1 FRRHDD
7 PSPRA
12 RGAAPGPPLAPRGAG
27 AARGGEADG
36 PRARGRGVGTGVA
49 LVAAP
54 ARFRHRVRRRRASH
68 LRVLAGGLR
77 VHRMLGGL
85 AAILLALGLWLGLDW
100 APPDA
105 VQGNVQRIMYVH
117 VPAILAGYAAIVLVL
132 VASVAYLA
140 TRRAAWDRAAAAG
153 GELAVCFIGLTLA
166 PGSIWGKPTW
176 GTWWTWDAR
185 LTSTAL
191 LFVIYLGYLLLR
203 SVVDDPER
211 AATYAAVLGV
221 VGALDVPI
229 IHFSVEWWRTL
240 HQPATVLKPQ
250 AP

>member
-1 FRRHDD
+1 MH
-7 PSPRA
+7 
-12 RGAAPGPPLAPRGAG
+12 
-27 AARGGEADG
+27 
-36 PRARGRGVGTGVA
+36 
-49 LVAAP
+49 
-54 ARFRHRVRRRRASH
+54 RF
-68 LRVLAGGLR
+68 
-77 VHRMLGGL
+77 LGGL
-85 AAILLALGLWLGLDW
+85 AAVLLALGLWLGLVW
-100 APPDA
+100 APADA

-117 VPAILAGYAAIVLVL
+117 VPAILTGYAAIGLVL
-132 VASVAYLA
+132 VASLAYLW
-140 TRRAAWDRAAAAG
+140 TRRPAWDRAAAAG

-166 PGSIWGKPTW
+166 TGSIWGKPTW

-211 AATYAAVLGV
+211 AATYAAVLGI

-250 AP
+250 APSMDPTMLWALLANIGAFLLTFAYLATRRFRLLTLQAEQVARAMARL

>member
-1 FRRHDD
+1 
-7 PSPRA
+7 
-12 RGAAPGPPLAPRGAG
+12 
-27 AARGGEADG
+27 
-36 PRARGRGVGTGVA
+36 
-49 LVAAP
+49 
-54 ARFRHRVRRRRASH
+54 
-68 LRVLAGGLR
+68 
-77 VHRMLGGL
+77 VHRFFGGL
-85 AAILLALGLWLGLDW
+85 AAILLALGLWLGLVW
-100 APPDA
+100 APRDA

-117 VPAILAGYAAIVLVL
+117 VPSILAGYAAIGLVL
-132 VASVAYLA
+132 VASVAYLW

-166 PGSIWGKPTW
+166 TGSIWGKPTW

-203 SVVDDPER
+203 SVVDEPER
-211 AATYAAVLGV
+211 AATYAAVLGI

-250 AP
+250 APSMDHTMLWALLVNVLAFLVTFGYLAARRYRLLTLEADALARNLEGAP

>member
-1 FRRHDD
+1 MH
-7 PSPRA
+7 RA
-12 RGAAPGPPLAPRGAG
+12 FA
-27 AARGGEADG
+27 
-36 PRARGRGVGTGVA
+36 
-49 LVAAP
+49 
-54 ARFRHRVRRRRASH
+54 
-68 LRVLAGGLR
+68 VLAAGL
-77 VHRMLGGL
+77 LG
-85 AAILLALGLWLGLDW
+85 LGLWAAFAL

-105 VQGNVQRIMYVH
+105 VQGQVQRIMYVH
-117 VPAILAGYAAIVLVL
+117 VPAILTGYAAIGVVLIG
-132 VASVAYLA
+132 SIAYLW
-140 TRRAAWDRAAAAG
+140 TRRPAWDRVAAAA

-166 PGSIWGKPTW
+166 TGSIWGKPTW

-203 SVVDDPER
+203 SVVEEPER
-211 AATYAAVLGV
+211 AAAYAAVLGI

-250 AP
+250 APSIDPRMLAVLALNVVAFLATFAYLAGRRYRLLTLRAEAVARALGEG